1 MRTVVVIILVKEEEH
16 VWEKDLE
23 NLLRLPAV
31 LVVLIINIV
40 VVVVVGNLAL
50 AIYYTIYS

>member
-1 MRTVVVIILVKEEEH
+1 VVIILVKEEEH

-31 LVVLIINIV
+31 LLVLIINIV
-40 VVVVVGNLAL
+40 VVVVVVNLAL